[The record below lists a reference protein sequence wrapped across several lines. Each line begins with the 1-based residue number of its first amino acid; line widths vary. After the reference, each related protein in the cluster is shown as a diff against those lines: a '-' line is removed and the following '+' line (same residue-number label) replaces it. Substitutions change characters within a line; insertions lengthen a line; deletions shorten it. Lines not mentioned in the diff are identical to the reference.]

1 MSAGFAVPLG
11 ADMADGQ
18 GLAIGAGNR
27 PGRRYGPGAPAR
39 GSRWPAR
46 LARQWVCGDR
56 VRDTS
61 AVAGLLKRFLV
72 GCAGQRAAAR
82 PDPVTEADRVAGV
95 LQVLDDRDRI
105 ARPTGP
111 DCRGPV
117 QARDRVGAGSAWPCT
132 APGEVPSGS
141 RADRQPHRPTRRR
154 HHRDPHRSLR
164 PAHLPGRY
172 PATGRRAARHRP
184 SDHCGT
190 PSRGRSNDMPNVTI
204 FGSARSLWQ

>member
-1 MSAGFAVPLG
+1 MVRVWRSAPAI
-11 ADMADGQ
+11 DQADGT
-18 GLAIGAGNR
+18 GRVLR
-27 PGRRYGPGAPAR
+27 PADRDGRPVGAPVGGAVM
-39 GSRWPAR
+39 G
-46 LARQWVCGDR
+46 

-61 AVAGLLKRFLV
+61 AVASLLKRFLV

>member
-1 MSAGFAVPLG
+1 MVRVWRSAPAI
-11 ADMADGQ
+11 DQADGT
-18 GLAIGAGNR
+18 GRVLR
-27 PGRRYGPGAPAR
+27 PADRGGRPVGAPVGGAVM
-39 GSRWPAR
+39 GCGMLPRWPACSSGSWLGAPVSGQLLGQTR
-46 LARQWVCGDR
+46 LP
-56 VRDTS
+56 
-61 AVAGLLKRFLV
+61 KRIAL
-72 GCAGQRAAAR
+72 
-82 PDPVTEADRVAGV
+82 PVFCRCST
-95 LQVLDDRDRI
+95 DRDRI

-111 DCRGPV
+111 DRRGPV
-117 QARDRVGAGSAWPCT
+117 QARHRVGAGSAWPCT

-190 PSRGRSNDMPNVTI
+190 PSRGRSNEMPNVTI